1 MSDHYLFFLN
11 VSYSFAILR
20 PLQEAIWRRG
30 AKVAWF
36 IHDLDP
42 SLLKKNEYLLENI
55 SQVKNFNPKA
65 VFVPGNWVPDFFPG
79 VKVELFH
86 GFGIEKKGHFDIR
99 GLFDLY
105 CTHGPLTT
113 KPFKTLAARHKY
125 FAVIETGWPKI
136 DTLFNYQPDSS
147 GIESLKNHKPVI
159 LFAPTFS
166 PSLSSAPKLMKIIK
180 ELSLAGK
187 YKWLVKFHPLM
198 DENIVKQYHGLKGP
212 NLKII
217 DDPDIIPSLRA
228 ADIMLSDTS
237 SVVVEF
243 LLLNKP
249 VITFKTK
256 KPGPYIKNIQHPD
269 ELAPALDQMIT
280 RPKEIMKHLKKFIS
294 QMHPYNDG
302 CSSERVLAATD
313 RFILDYRD
321 HLKNKPLNLWRKIQI
336 RRRLRYYGLA

>member
-20 PLQEAIWRRG
+20 PLQKAILRKG

-42 SLLKKNEYLLENI
+42 SLLKKNEHLLENI
-55 SQVKNFNPKA
+55 NQVKNFNPKA

-125 FAVIETGWPKI
+125 FAVIETGWPKM
-136 DTLFNYQPDSS
+136 DTLFNYKPDNPW
-147 GIESLKNHKPVI
+147 IESLKNDKPVV

-166 PSLSSAPKLMKIIK
+166 PSLSSAPKLWKIIK

-187 YKWLVKFHPLM
+187 FKWLVKFHPLM
-198 DENIVKQYHGLKGP
+198 DEKIVKQYHSIEGP

-217 DDPDIIPSLRA
+217 NDPDIIPCLRT

-249 VITFKTK
+249 VVTFRTK
-256 KPGPYIKNIQHPD
+256 KPGPCIMDIQHPE
-269 ELAPALDQMIT
+269 ELAPALIRMIT
-280 RPKEIMKHLKKFIS
+280 RPKKIMKHLKKFIS

-313 RFILDYRD
+313 RFISDYHS
-321 HLKNKPLNLWRKIQI
+321 HLKSKPLNLWRKIQV
-336 RRRLRYYGLA
+336 RRRLGYYKF